1 MTDTNNAPGQTFD
14 MSASMQRYYA
24 DRQRFE
30 ALSASIR
37 PANKKVLFDVLAAAD
52 IAQVIV
58 AFDGYGDS
66 GQIEDVSALSG
77 GKNVDLHK
85 GQISLSRASWGT
97 DEVTEHSMT
106 IEEAVEQLAYD
117 FLAETH
123 PGWENNDGAYC
134 GEFTF
139 DVKSRVITLDHNE
152 RYTATESYEHTF

>member
-1 MTDTNNAPGQTFD
+1 MTDTNNTPGQTLD
-14 MSASMQRYYA
+14 MTASMQRYYA
-24 DRQRFE
+24 DRQRYE

-52 IAQVIV
+52 IAQVV
-58 AFDGYGDS
+58 VTFDGYGDS

-77 GKNVDLHK
+77 GKSVDLPN

-123 PGWENNDGAYC
+123 PGWENNDGAY

-152 RYTATESYEHTF
+152 RYTATETYEHTF

>member
-85 GQISLSRASWGT
+85 GQISLSRA
-97 DEVTEHSMT
+97 
-106 IEEAVEQLAYD
+106 ILPPPALLATPR
-117 FLAETH
+117 A
-123 PGWENNDGAYC
+123 PP
-134 GEFTF
+134 
-139 DVKSRVITLDHNE
+139 TLVVH
-152 RYTATESYEHTF
+152 